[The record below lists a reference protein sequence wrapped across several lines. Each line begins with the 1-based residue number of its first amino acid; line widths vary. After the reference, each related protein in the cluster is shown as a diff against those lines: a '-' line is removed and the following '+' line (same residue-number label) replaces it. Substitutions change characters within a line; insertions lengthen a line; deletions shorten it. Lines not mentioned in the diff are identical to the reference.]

1 MKAVAQLSEILP
13 LHRGLP
19 RGATKSGDRRLSR
32 EESQRQ
38 TRARLIE
45 VGRQHF
51 LIHGLGGAVA
61 EKIAEEAGYSRGALY
76 SNFSGKEDL
85 FVAVM
90 QEEHGRYCELYNAI
104 FRADLPP
111 EKMLRQLRA
120 AYIDMVV
127 NPEWVIL
134 WAEFQSEAVRN
145 QEMQERYR
153 QFYHAMVQDA
163 VDRLTGHIKSGR
175 LICKMPPSNFV
186 LAMSSFAHGLA
197 MRQRVLGSQLS
208 ERTTRKLIGEMFDTL
223 ISTPYQDSFRP

>member
-1 MKAVAQLSEILP
+1 MKVVAHPSGILP
-13 LHRGLP
+13 AAHQRRP
-19 RGATKSGDRRLSR
+19 ANGAKSSARRLSR

-51 LIHGLGGAVA
+51 LTHGLGGAVA

-90 QEEHGRYCELYNAI
+90 QEEHQRYCEIYRAI
-104 FRADLPP
+104 FRADISS
-111 EKMLRQLRA
+111 EKMLKELRA
-120 AYIDMVV
+120 AYIDMLV

-145 QEMQERYR
+145 QDMQERYR

-163 VDRLTGHIKSGR
+163 VDRLTEHVGNGK

-223 ISTPYQDSFRP
+223 ISTPG